1 MKAFRDENNG
11 RWYIDVIEDDAIT
24 FQRICLNLVSGKNFK
39 FARYGDGE
47 LFCMNGKIG
56 RNCDKHE
63 YFPDLGAMLIET
75 VTNRVDYMIGIQP
88 LSVSHIPHLVDQ
100 FILQTYTPKELYNA
114 DVLHNASIDGKLYTF
129 MKSLEGRY
137 IVLVGPAHLAG
148 LIEEM
153 VHIVVPDLNAWLLY
167 KEIND
172 QLRYHIQKDAVVLLS
187 CGMMAEVLLYENR
200 DSDCTIIDTG
210 SVFDPIVG
218 VRSRSYHFKL

>member
-11 RWYIDVIEDDAIT
+11 RWYVDTIEDDAIT
-24 FQRICLNLVSGKNFK
+24 FQRICLNLVQGKNFK

-114 DVLHNASIDGKLYTF
+114 DVLHNASIDGKLDTF
-129 MKSLEGRY
+129 MKSLDGRY
-137 IVLVGPAHLAG
+137 IILVGPAHLAG
-148 LIEEM
+148 LFEEM

-167 KEIND
+167 KTINE
-172 QLRYHIQKDAVVLLS
+172 QLIYHIQKDCVVLLS

-210 SVFDPIVG
+210 SVFDPLVG
-218 VRSRSYHFKL
+218 VMSRRYHYKL